1 MEVAKLETMQNKI
14 GSRRGANQVSTM
26 KSWKLA
32 LAGAVVLCSATSGD
46 TKVIAPVASP
56 STVARG
62 EISSGRMLGLPNSF
76 TIATHSSTGSAPPGG
91 IHETNVGMILLTIG
105 ALVAYQLRRKQRLLE
120 QSPFA
125 A

>member
-1 MEVAKLETMQNKI
+1 MEVAKLESMQNKI
-14 GSRRGANQVSTM
+14 GSRRGAQKVSTL

-46 TKVIAPVASP
+46 TKVITPAASP
-56 STVARG
+56 STVSRG
-62 EISSGRMLGLPNSF
+62 ESSSGRMLGQPNSF
-76 TIATHSSTGSAPPGG
+76 TGATHSSTGSTRPGG
-91 IHETNVGMILLTIG
+91 IRETHAGMILLTIG

>member
-1 MEVAKLETMQNKI
+1 MEVAKLKSMQNKI
-14 GSRRGANQVSTM
+14 GSHRGAKQVSTM

-46 TKVIAPVASP
+46 TKAIAPVASP

-62 EISSGRMLGLPNSF
+62 ESFTGRMLGQPNRF
-76 TIATHSSTGSAPPGG
+76 TGAMHASSDAARPGG
-91 IHETNVGMILLTIG
+91 NRETNAGMTLLTIG